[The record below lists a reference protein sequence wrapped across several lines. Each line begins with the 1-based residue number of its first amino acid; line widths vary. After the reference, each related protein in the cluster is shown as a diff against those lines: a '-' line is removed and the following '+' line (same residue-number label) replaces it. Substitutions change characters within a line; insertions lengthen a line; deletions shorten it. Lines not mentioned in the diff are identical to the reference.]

1 MSAISASILILLEDV
16 CCTGAISAGF
26 SSAAYCA
33 VYLVVLAAFS
43 AAEAL
48 AVAFFLAAA
57 DAVAADDVA
66 FFLGGIFK

>member
-1 MSAISASILILLEDV
+1 MSAISASMLILLEEV

-26 SSAAYCA
+26 SSTAYCV
-33 VYLVVLAAFS
+33 VYLVDLAALS
-43 AAEAL
+43 AAEAF

-66 FFLGGIFK
+66 FFFGGIFK